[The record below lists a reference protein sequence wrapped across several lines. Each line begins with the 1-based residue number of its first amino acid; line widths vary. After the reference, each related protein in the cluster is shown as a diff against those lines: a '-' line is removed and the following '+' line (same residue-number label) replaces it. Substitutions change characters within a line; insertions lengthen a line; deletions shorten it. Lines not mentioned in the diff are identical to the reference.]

1 MGELTNSG
9 YKYIDEETKEE
20 TTEATKDFTKHSPKN
35 SPNSKNIRQRS
46 LKLRKRH
53 LLSSLLKCLHVLSLR
68 SFSLTNTIMQ
78 HPNMLR
84 KLLNIA
90 TATATATTKVM
101 SVEEAEFSVVRLRQR
116 MYTLKEQAL
125 EEPEDER

>member
-1 MGELTNSG
+1 
-9 YKYIDEETKEE
+9 
-20 TTEATKDFTKHSPKN
+20 
-35 SPNSKNIRQRS
+35 
-46 LKLRKRH
+46 
-53 LLSSLLKCLHVLSLR
+53 
-68 SFSLTNTIMQ
+68 MQ